1 MPFIIKRKYNS
12 YEKKNIYGIIYCTV
26 QALKPCNSLG
36 YIAAENREFVA
47 REGSAR
53 GFEGNW

>member
-1 MPFIIKRKYNS
+1 MK
-12 YEKKNIYGIIYCTV
+12 KKNIYGIIYCTV